1 MTTTAKITTDSTAST
16 DATPAPPTAVRSG
29 TLQVPGATL
38 YYEVR
43 GSGPVLLLIPGGA
56 GDAGLYEGMAGLLVA
71 AGYTV
76 VSYDQRGLSRSPLDA
91 PEPAGQRVEVWR
103 EDARAVLDAVLPAG
117 ERAYVFGCSSGAIVA
132 LALLAAHPGR
142 LHRVVAHE
150 PPLVELLADP
160 APYRTRFAETREL
173 LRTRGI
179 GPAMARFTG
188 QPEREEPGTRD
199 SAAPELEL
207 PDSIRQMASR
217 MTANMPVFLEHV
229 LCSFSSSTPDLDG
242 LRAAVGQL
250 VLAVGEESDG
260 QEELVGPARR
270 LAELTGAPQ
279 AVFPGGHVG
288 CVQRPEECAERL
300 IGILRA

>member
-1 MTTTAKITTDSTAST
+1 MTTT
-16 DATPAPPTAVRSG
+16 TPTPEPVRAD
-29 TLQVPGATL
+29 TLDVPGATL
-38 YYEVR
+38 RYEVR

-56 GDAGLYEGMAGLLVA
+56 GDAGLYEGMAGALVD

-76 VSYDQRGLSRSPLDA
+76 VSYDQRGLSRSLLTDDPTIA
-91 PEPAGQRVEVWR
+91 EQRVDVWR
-103 EDARAVLDAVLPAG
+103 EDARAVLDAVVPAG

-160 APYRTRFAETREL
+160 VPYRTRFAEVREL

-188 QPEREEPGTRD
+188 QPERPERPEGEEKDPH
-199 SAAPELEL
+199 PEL
-207 PDSIRQMASR
+207 PPSIRQMASR

-229 LCSFSSSTPDLDG
+229 LCSFSSSAPDVDG
-242 LRAAVGQL
+242 LRAAAGQL
-250 VLAVGEESDG
+250 VLGVGEESDG

-270 LAELTGAPQ
+270 LVELTGAAH

-288 CVQRPEECAERL
+288 CVERPEEFAVRL
-300 IGILRA
+300 LAALRP